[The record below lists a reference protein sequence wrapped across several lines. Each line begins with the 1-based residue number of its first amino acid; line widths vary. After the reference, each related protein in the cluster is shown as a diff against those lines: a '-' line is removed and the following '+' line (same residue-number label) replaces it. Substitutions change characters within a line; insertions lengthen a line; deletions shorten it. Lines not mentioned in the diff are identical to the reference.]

1 MQTLSKLSKGVWLK
15 NLAITLVIVAV
26 LLISGHAYVQVV
38 QNNLWE
44 SSVNNAYSLTVQ
56 GRNNLQRQ
64 VLKDYEEANLIKHL
78 YAQNASSIKKENI
91 NTMMGRK
98 QERKRRFIIVDADT
112 QFSADTD
119 SSFRELLRQYGN
131 KTQGML
137 PVHISSQSGLSVFD
151 IYVKGV
157 DKQGRDFYVLKEYNV
172 RELTNEF
179 LLSFYDDKGFSYMV
193 NKDGR
198 IILRPTHPNSNK
210 TMPNIFD
217 TFDDETSEEVV
228 KNLRAS
234 LAANENGWTEVMI
247 NGESTLVCYASM
259 EKSLGWT
266 VLTLIPNS
274 VINAE
279 ADAIIRDTMLLLA
292 LVVLGMLFLAGAY
305 AWSYNRYRKYMVE
318 QSYRNHWFDTLSQNS
333 ENVFLIY
340 DANLKKT
347 EYTFDNIYRVLG
359 IEREK
364 VQQDIMSL
372 CHIALD
378 ASLSEVLQQVK
389 SGTLESHNTTTFRY
403 RNDYLNELRQANMTI
418 YSLDDKGDPGKYVI
432 CLTDCTEEM
441 PIRKML

>member
-26 LLISGHAYVQVV
+26 LLISGHAYVRVV

-78 YAQNASSIKKENI
+78 YAQNASSIDKENI
-91 NTMMGRK
+91 NAIMGRK

-137 PVHISSQSGLSVFD
+137 PVRISSQSGLSVFD

-217 TFDDETSEEVV
+217 TFDNET
-228 KNLRAS
+228 
-234 LAANENGWTEVMI
+234 
-247 NGESTLVCYASM
+247 
-259 EKSLGWT
+259 
-266 VLTLIPNS
+266 
-274 VINAE
+274 
-279 ADAIIRDTMLLLA
+279 
-292 LVVLGMLFLAGAY
+292 
-305 AWSYNRYRKYMVE
+305 
-318 QSYRNHWFDTLSQNS
+318 
-333 ENVFLIY
+333 
-340 DANLKKT
+340 
-347 EYTFDNIYRVLG
+347 
-359 IEREK
+359 
-364 VQQDIMSL
+364 
-372 CHIALD
+372 
-378 ASLSEVLQQVK
+378 
-389 SGTLESHNTTTFRY
+389 
-403 RNDYLNELRQANMTI
+403 
-418 YSLDDKGDPGKYVI
+418 
-432 CLTDCTEEM
+432 
-441 PIRKML
+441 